1 MREGDIRCNKYF
13 AGLAPR
19 EVDASLMLGNRPSV
33 SDFAQTVKQQ
43 ADIVKVIEG
52 YIRLRKAGAQRFTG
66 LCPFHK
72 EKTPSFSVHAG
83 QQFFYCFGCRE
94 SGDVFKFVEKME
106 NVGFPEAVRIVAQ
119 KCGIPLP
126 KREFSSP
133 EEAAGARLR
142 AKLLEL
148 HETAA
153 AWFEEQLRSPG
164 GALAREYLAGRGL
177 TEEGIKKFRIGYAP
191 DSYNALRDRL
201 SGMADEATLRA
212 SGLFSSKE
220 QGDGGQGPI
229 YDRFRKR
236 VMFPIANE
244 GGKVIAFTARALE
257 TGEKAGP
264 KYINS
269 PETPLYSKGQVLFNL
284 DKAKPAIRALEFALL
299 VEGQMDCISVF
310 LAGIQNVIAT
320 SGTAFTEQQVA
331 ILKRHTQNVVVSFD
345 PDIAGTNA
353 TEKTLALLIEEGFKV
368 KIVNRSFRDSGMDPD
383 RFVREMGDAEFRT
396 AIDTQDRGAN
406 SRKVRTDDELRQAIR
421 GAQWYDDYMI
431 ERARQLFPGNSTDQK
446 VKAMNFLLP
455 HIRRMPETLAREQ
468 FAADAAQKLGIGSAV
483 LREELR
489 QAALRRRDRVEE
501 RAAKLNEVERVLL
514 RALAVTDPEG
524 AEARLVA
531 AEALTNNAAWFEHLG
546 AFGAMQA
553 LAKRA
558 AKDPMDVVEEPGQ
571 RALLA
576 EALLGDSRPPDAN
589 EVESAVQEVQERA
602 MEGRLRE
609 LRAQIAEAERQG
621 DYAGLALLTQQKLD
635 LDRALRRLHT
645 QKAQER

>member
-1 MREGDIRCNKYF
+1 
-13 AGLAPR
+13 
-19 EVDASLMLGNRPSV
+19 V

-43 ADIVKVIEG
+43 ADIVKVIES

-83 QQFFYCFGCRE
+83 QQFFYCFGCQA
-94 SGDVFKFVEKME
+94 SGDVFSFVGKID

-142 AKLLEL
+142 TKLLEL

-153 AWFEEQLRSPG
+153 AWFEEQLREPG

-177 TEEGIKKFRIGYAP
+177 TDEGIRKFRIGYAP
-191 DSYNALRDRL
+191 DSFNALRDRL
-201 SGMADEATLRA
+201 SGMADQETLRA

-244 GGKVIAFTARALE
+244 GGRVIAFTARTLE
-257 TGEKAGP
+257 TGEKAGA

-331 ILKRHTQNVVVSFD
+331 ILKRHTSNVIVNFD
-345 PDIAGTNA
+345 PDTAGANA
-353 TEKTLALLIEEGFKV
+353 AEKSIALLTEEGFAV
-368 KIVNRSFRDSGMDPD
+368 KIVTLEGGLDPD
-383 RFVREMGDAEFRT
+383 RFIRE
-396 AIDTQDRGAN
+396 RGVEAYKEALRE
-406 SRKVRTDDELRQAIR
+406 SRRQA
-421 GAQWYDDYMI
+421 DYLI
-431 ERARQLFPGNSTDQK
+431 ERARMLFPGASAEQK
-446 VKAMNFLLP
+446 VRAMNFLLP

-489 QAALRRRDRVEE
+489 QAALRRRERVEE
-501 RAAKLNEVERVLL
+501 RAAKLTEVERVLL

-524 AEARLVA
+524 AEARLLA

-553 LAKRA
+553 LTNRA
-558 AKDPMDVVEEPGQ
+558 ARDPMDAVEDPAQ

-576 EALLGDSRPPDAN
+576 EALLGESRAPEAN

-602 MEGRLRE
+602 IEGRLRE
-609 LRAQIAEAERQG
+609 LRSKIAEVERSG
-621 DYAGLALLTQQKLD
+621 DFAGLALLTQQKLD
-635 LDRALRRLHT
+635 LDQALRKLHR
-645 QKAQER
+645 QKAPER

>member
-1 MREGDIRCNKYF
+1 VRAYAELRTSN
-13 AGLAPR
+13 
-19 EVDASLMLGNRPSV
+19 V

-43 ADIVKVIEG
+43 ADIVKVIES

-83 QQFFYCFGCRE
+83 QQFFYCFGCQAT
-94 SGDVFKFVEKME
+94 GDVFSFVGKIE

-142 AKLLEL
+142 TKLLEL

-153 AWFEEQLRSPG
+153 AWFEEQLRGPG
-164 GALAREYLAGRGL
+164 GALAREYLAGRGM

-191 DSYNALRDRL
+191 DSFNALRDRL
-201 SGMADEATLRA
+201 SGMADQEALRV
-212 SGLFSSKE
+212 SGLFASKD

-236 VMFPIANE
+236 VMFPICNE
-244 GGKVIAFTARALE
+244 GGRVIAFTARTLE
-257 TGEKAGP
+257 TGEKAGA

-269 PETPLYSKGQVLFNL
+269 PETPLYSKGHVLFNL
-284 DKAKPAIRALEFALL
+284 DKAKPAIRAMEFALL

-331 ILKRHTQNVVVSFD
+331 ILKRHTSNVVVSFD
-345 PDIAGTNA
+345 PDIAGANA
-353 TEKTLALLIEEGFKV
+353 TEKTLTLLIEEGFKV

-383 RFVREMGDAEFRT
+383 RFVREIGESEFRT
-396 AIDTQDRGAN
+396 AINTQDPGAN

-455 HIRRMPETLAREQ
+455 HIRRLPEPLAREQ
-468 FAADAAQKLGIGSAV
+468 FAADASQKLGIGSAV
-483 LREELR
+483 LRDEVRL
-489 QAALRRRDRVEE
+489 AALRRRDRVEE
-501 RAAKLNEVERVLL
+501 RPAKLNEVEKLLL
-514 RALAVTDPEG
+514 RALAVTDPDG
-524 AEARLVA
+524 AEARLLA
-531 AEALTNNAAWFEHLG
+531 AEALTNNAVWFEHLG
-546 AFGAMQA
+546 AFGAMRA
-553 LAKRA
+553 LAGRA
-558 AKDPMDVVEEPGQ
+558 AKDPMDAVDDPIQ
-571 RALLA
+571 KALLA
-576 EALLGDSRPPDAN
+576 EALLGEIGPPTAN
-589 EVESAVQEVQERA
+589 EVESAIQEVQERA
-602 MEGRLRE
+602 MEGLLRD
-609 LRAQIAEAERQG
+609 LRGQIAEAERNG
-621 DYAGLALLTQQKLD
+621 DVARLALLTQKKLE
-635 LDRALRRLHT
+635 LDRALRRLHG
-645 QKAQER
+645 QNERER